1 MQRYGK
7 KTYLCIN
14 SLIVK
19 KLYQLILKSFLG
31 SFLFTFFIVIFVL
44 LMQFLWVYVDDL
56 VGKGLSF
63 KIIMELFF
71 HASLTFVPM
80 ALPLAILLAS
90 IMSFGDLGEHY
101 ELVAMKASGISIWK
115 AMRPLFIFSIM
126 LSGLAFIFSNSIN
139 PVATLKFKTLL
150 FDVRK
155 QKLAFDIKEGVFY
168 RGIEDYVIYVDK
180 KGTDGSTIYGVKI
193 YDHTDRDGNCKIM
206 VADSG
211 VMSLSPNQRSIIFT
225 LYNGNNYTED
235 NSDKE
240 TFKSH
245 RPFERMSFREEQ
257 LKFSLASFDLT
268 RSSEDMFKSYQAM
281 MNIHQLST
289 ALDSLQERF
298 EIKQED
304 FSQSF
309 ERRLSNFEA
318 VKGERLEVS
327 VERCLTDGDTSQL
340 SSLTSQLSSL
350 TSHLEWP
357 LIEHLEPAVRSKVL
371 EVASGLARN
380 AKDNMA
386 FNKQDLGAQDLNI
399 KRHKKEWHKKF
410 TLSFACIIFFLIGA
424 PLGTIIRKGGLGL
437 PVVVSV
443 LFFVIYYIISTVA
456 ERTAEY
462 GDMNMFLGVWLST
475 LIILPVGLFLTI
487 KATKN

>member
-1 MQRYGK
+1 M
-7 KTYLCIN
+7 
-14 SLIVK
+14 K
-19 KLYQLILKSFLG
+19 KLYQLILNSFLG
-31 SFLFTFFIVIFVL
+31 SFIFTFFIVIFVL

-63 KIIMELFF
+63 NIVMELFF
-71 HASLTFVPM
+71 HASVTFVPM

-115 AMRPLFIFSIM
+115 AMRPIFLFSVM

-139 PVATLKFKTLL
+139 PVATLRFKTLL

-168 RGIEDYVIYVDK
+168 KDIENYIIYVDK
-180 KGTDGSTIYGVKI
+180 KGADGSTIYGVKI
-193 YDHTDRDGNCKIM
+193 YDHTNREGNSKIM

-225 LYNGNNYTED
+225 LYSGNNYTED
-235 NSDKE
+235 NSDKQ
-240 TFKSH
+240 TYKVN

-257 LKFSLASFDLT
+257 IKFSLASFDLT
-268 RSSEDMFKSYQAM
+268 RSSGDMYKSYQAM

-289 ALDSLQERF
+289 ALDSLERRYDA
-298 EIKQED
+298 KQED
-304 FSQSF
+304 FSNGF
-309 ERRLSNFEA
+309 ERRLSNFVA
-318 VKGERLEVS
+318 SRSDKVIAKS
-327 VERCLTDGDTSQL
+327 DTSTL
-340 SSLTSQLSSL
+340 SPL

-357 LIEHLEPAVRSKVL
+357 LIEHLDPAVRTKVL
-371 EVASGLARN
+371 EIAMGTSRN
-380 AKDNMA
+380 AKDNVS
-386 FNKQDLGAQDLNI
+386 FNKQDLSAQNLNI
-399 KRHKKEWHKKF
+399 NRHKKEWHKKF

-437 PVVVSV
+437 PVVISV

-462 GDMNMFLGVWLST
+462 GDLNMFLGVWLSS
-475 LIILPVGLFLTI
+475 LIILPIGLFLTI

>member
-1 MQRYGK
+1 M
-7 KTYLCIN
+7 
-14 SLIVK
+14 K
-19 KLYQLILKSFLG
+19 KLYKLILKSFLG
-31 SFLFTFFIVIFVL
+31 SFFFTFFIVIFVL

-71 HASLTFVPM
+71 HASVTFVPM

-101 ELVAMKASGISIWK
+101 ELVAIKASGISIWK
-115 AMRPLFIFSIM
+115 AMKPLFIFSVM

-150 FDVRK
+150 FDLRK
-155 QKLAFDIKEGVFY
+155 QKLAFDIKEGIFY
-168 RGIEDYVIYVDK
+168 KDIEDYVIYVDR
-180 KGTDGSTIYGVKI
+180 KGADGSTIYGVKI
-193 YDHTDRDGNCKIM
+193 YDHTDRDGNNKII

-235 NSDKE
+235 NSDKQ
-240 TFKSH
+240 TFKFN

-257 LKFSLASFDLT
+257 IKFSLASFDLT
-268 RSSEDMFKSYQAM
+268 RSNGDMFKTYQAM

-289 ALDSLQERF
+289 ALDSLERQYDAR
-298 EIKQED
+298 QED
-304 FSQSF
+304 FSNGF
-309 ERRLSNFEA
+309 ERRLGNFES
-318 VKGERLEVS
+318 VKGEKLKLNDERL
-327 VERCLTDGDTSQL
+327 LDGGDSLALQL
-340 SSLTSQLSSL
+340 STSNPN
-350 TSHLEWP
+350 LEWP
-357 LIEHLEPAVRSKVL
+357 LIEHLNPAIRSKVL
-371 EVASGLARN
+371 EMATGTSHN
-380 AKDNMA
+380 AKDNVA
-386 FNKQDLGAQDLNI
+386 FHKQDFGAQKLNI
-399 KRHKKEWHKKF
+399 NRHKKEWHKKF

-462 GDMNMFLGVWLST
+462 GDLNMFLGVWLSS
-475 LIILPVGLFLTI
+475 LVILPIGLFLTI

>member
-1 MQRYGK
+1 MQRYEK
-7 KTYLCIN
+7 KAYLCNRTI
-14 SLIVK
+14 IVK

-31 SFLFTFFIVIFVL
+31 SFFFTFFIVIFVL

-115 AMRPLFIFSIM
+115 AMRPLLMFSIM

-139 PVATLKFKTLL
+139 PVATLRFKTLL

-180 KGTDGSTIYGVKI
+180 KGVDGSTIYGVKI
-193 YDHTDRDGNCKIM
+193 YDHTDRDGNSKIM

-240 TFKSH
+240 TFKLN

-289 ALDSLQERF
+289 ALDSLEERYDA
-298 EIKQED
+298 KQED
-304 FSQSF
+304 FHRSF
-309 ERRLSNFEA
+309 ERRLSNFES
-318 VKGERLEVS
+318 VKGVRQ
-327 VERCLTDGDTSQL
+327 D
-340 SSLTSQLSSL
+340 SLNAQ
-350 TSHLEWP
+350 LEWP
-357 LIEHLEPAVRSKVL
+357 LLEHLDPATRSKVL
-371 EVASGLARN
+371 EMASGTTRN
-380 AKDNMA
+380 AKDNVA

-462 GDMNMFLGVWLST
+462 GDMNMFLGVWLSS

>member
-1 MQRYGK
+1 MHLFY
-7 KTYLCIN
+7 
-14 SLIVK
+14 IVK
-19 KLYQLILKSFLG
+19 KLYKLILKSFLG
-31 SFLFTFFIVIFVL
+31 SFIFTFFIVIFVL

-63 KIIMELFF
+63 KIVLELFF
-71 HASLTFVPM
+71 HASVTFVPM

-90 IMSFGDLGEHY
+90 IMSFGDMGEHY
-101 ELVAMKASGISIWK
+101 ELVAMKASGISVWK
-115 AMRPLFIFSIM
+115 AMKPLFIFSVM

-168 RGIEDYVIYVDK
+168 KDIENYVIYVDK
-180 KGTDGSTIYGVKI
+180 KGKDGSTIYGVKI
-193 YDHTDRDGNCKIM
+193 YDHTNREGNSKIM

-225 LYNGNNYTED
+225 LYDGNNYSED

-240 TFKSH
+240 TFKFN

-257 LKFSLASFDLT
+257 IKFSLASFDLT
-268 RSSEDMFKSYQAM
+268 RSSEDMYKSYQSM

-289 ALDSLQERF
+289 ALDSLERRYDA
-298 EIKQED
+298 KQED
-304 FSQSF
+304 FSQGF
-309 ERRLSNFEA
+309 ERRLANFES
-318 VKGERLEVS
+318 VKGERLELRT
-327 VERCLTDGDTSQL
+327 ERLELRTDTLNAQ
-340 SSLTSQLSSL
+340 
-350 TSHLEWP
+350 LEWP
-357 LIEHLEPAVRSKVL
+357 LIEHLNPATRSRVL
-371 EVASGLARN
+371 EIATGTARN
-380 AKDNMA
+380 AKDNVA
-386 FNKQDLGAQDLNI
+386 FNKQDLTSQNLNI
-399 KRHKKEWHKKF
+399 NRHKKEWHKKF

-462 GDMNMFLGVWLST
+462 GDLNMFLGVWLSS
-475 LIILPVGLFLTI
+475 LVILPIGLFLTI
-487 KATKN
+487 KATRN

>member
-1 MQRYGK
+1 MHLFY
-7 KTYLCIN
+7 T
-14 SLIVK
+14 VK
-19 KLYQLILKSFLG
+19 KLYKLILKSFLG
-31 SFLFTFFIVIFVL
+31 SFIFTFFIVIFVL

-63 KIIMELFF
+63 KIVMELFF
-71 HASLTFVPM
+71 HASVTFVPM

-90 IMSFGDLGEHY
+90 IMSFGDMGEHY
-101 ELVAMKASGISIWK
+101 ELVAMKASGISVWK
-115 AMRPLFIFSIM
+115 AMKPLFIFSVM

-168 RGIEDYVIYVDK
+168 KDIENYVIYVDK
-180 KGTDGSTIYGVKI
+180 KGEDGSTIYGVKI
-193 YDHTDRDGNCKIM
+193 YDHTDREGNSKIM

-240 TFKSH
+240 TFKVN

-257 LKFSLASFDLT
+257 IKFSLASFDLT
-268 RSSEDMFKSYQAM
+268 RSSEDMYKSYQSM

-289 ALDSLQERF
+289 ALDSLERRYNA
-298 EIKQED
+298 KQED
-304 FSQSF
+304 FTQGF
-309 ERRLSNFEA
+309 GRRLANFES
-318 VKGERLEVS
+318 VKGERLELRS
-327 VERCLTDGDTSQL
+327 ERLELRGDTLSSQL
-340 SSLTSQLSSL
+340 STLNSQ
-350 TSHLEWP
+350 LEWP
-357 LIEHLEPAVRSKVL
+357 LIEHLNPTIRARVL
-371 EVASGLARN
+371 EIATGTARN
-380 AKDNMA
+380 AKDNVA
-386 FNKQDLGAQDLNI
+386 FNKQDLTSQNLNI
-399 KRHKKEWHKKF
+399 NRHKKEWHKKF

-462 GDMNMFLGVWLST
+462 GDLNMFLGVWLSS
-475 LIILPVGLFLTI
+475 LLILPIGLFLTI

>member
-1 MQRYGK
+1 MHIYNQ
-7 KTYLCIN
+7 
-14 SLIVK
+14 VK
-19 KLYQLILKSFLG
+19 KLYKLILKSFLG
-31 SFLFTFFIVIFVL
+31 SFVFTFFIVIFVL

-63 KIIMELFF
+63 KILMELFF
-71 HASLTFVPM
+71 HASVTFVPM

-101 ELVAMKASGISIWK
+101 ELVAIKASGISIWT

-139 PVATLKFKTLL
+139 PVAMLKFKTLL

-168 RGIEDYVIYVDK
+168 KDIENYVIYVDK
-180 KGTDGSTIYGVKI
+180 KGKDGSTIYGVKI
-193 YDHTDRDGNCKIM
+193 YDHTARDGNNKII

-211 VMSLSPNQRSIIFT
+211 MMSLSPNQRSIIFT
-225 LYNGNNYTED
+225 LYNGHNYTED

-240 TFKSH
+240 TYKFN

-257 LKFSLASFDLT
+257 IKFSLASFDLK
-268 RSSEDMFKSYQAM
+268 RSNEDMYKSYQSM
-281 MNIHQLST
+281 MNIHQLTT
-289 ALDSLQERF
+289 ALDSLEQRYDEKQAKFTKGF
-298 EIKQED
+298 EQ
-304 FSQSF
+304 
-309 ERRLSNFEA
+309 RLSNYESGKLK
-318 VKGERLEVS
+318 VESGEFSTLHS
-327 VERCLTDGDTSQL
+327 PL
-340 SSLTSQLSSL
+340 ST
-350 TSHLEWP
+350 LEWP
-357 LIEHLEPAVRSKVL
+357 LLDHLDPGKRSAVL
-371 EVASGLARN
+371 EVATGTART
-380 AKDNMA
+380 AKENVA
-386 FNKQDLGAQDLNI
+386 FNSQDLGAHRLNI
-399 KRHKKEWHKKF
+399 KKHKKELHKKF

-456 ERTAEY
+456 ERMAEF
-462 GDMNMFLGVWLST
+462 GDLNMFLGVWLSS
-475 LIILPVGLFLTI
+475 IVILPIGLFLTF
-487 KATKN
+487 KATRH